1 MKVAIIDDDI
11 VFLKKFHD
19 MIIPYFNKSVIT
31 LQSDIIHFKDLSQL
45 NDFDY
50 DIVFLD
56 IDLKTYSGIDIAT
69 YLKEIKK
76 NIIIIFISSRNELV
90 FNSLVAQPFQF
101 IRKSNLIGDLQTVMI
116 LLDDYLLK
124 NRKFIKIN
132 LNDQSFSINLQDIIY
147 IESNKHNVSIVT
159 YENVFTFRCSLKDLL
174 LQINS
179 TSFIQIQKSVVI
191 NCTNID
197 HIYKHDVFLKNGN
210 IFSINRYYLN
220 EFKKKYKDFLL
231 K

>member
-76 NIIIIFISSRNELV
+76 IL
-90 FNSLVAQPFQF
+90 SL
-101 IRKSNLIGDLQTVMI
+101 
-116 LLDDYLLK
+116 
-124 NRKFIKIN
+124 
-132 LNDQSFSINLQDIIY
+132 
-147 IESNKHNVSIVT
+147 
-159 YENVFTFRCSLKDLL
+159 
-174 LQINS
+174 
-179 TSFIQIQKSVVI
+179 
-191 NCTNID
+191 
-197 HIYKHDVFLKNGN
+197 FLYHQGMN
-210 IFSINRYYLN
+210 
-220 EFKKKYKDFLL
+220 
-231 K
+231 